1 MEDDG
6 LHQTQKLHIY
16 NTGAFKVQIKLSDGH
31 DDGKSRHAIVTKLNN
46 LNTRRSVQFD
56 LSENSM
62 PL

>member
-1 MEDDG
+1 MEEKG
-6 LHQTQKLHIY
+6 ASPNSKIAHLQP
-16 NTGAFKVQIKLSDGH
+16 GAFKVQIKLSDGH